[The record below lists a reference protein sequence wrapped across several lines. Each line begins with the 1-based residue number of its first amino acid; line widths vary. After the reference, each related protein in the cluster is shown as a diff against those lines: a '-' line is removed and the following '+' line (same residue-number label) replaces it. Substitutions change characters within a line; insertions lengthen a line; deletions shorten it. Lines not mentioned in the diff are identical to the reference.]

1 LVSPWNFRPQRER
14 WLALVRPLVHTRRM
28 TGFLG
33 NWLFP
38 DAAPVVR
45 QQRMQVVWFS
55 VVLLLVLCTGMAV
68 AFWLLNK

>member
-1 LVSPWNFRPQRER
+1 
-14 WLALVRPLVHTRRM
+14 M

-38 DAAPVVR
+38 HAAPMVR

-55 VVLLLVLCTGMAV
+55 VVLLLVLCAGLGV
-68 AFWLLNK
+68 AFWLLNMHGPS

>member
-1 LVSPWNFRPQRER
+1 
-14 WLALVRPLVHTRRM
+14 M
-28 TGFLG
+28 
-33 NWLFP
+33 
-38 DAAPVVR
+38 VR